1 LPLLVGLKSEISIS
15 SELWFGASVNPLVT
29 FIWSSG
35 TSSVDFRGDLVG
47 TVAEVVV
54 STCNATLHSS
64 VHTKLFHFI
73 AKLQSSTYITHYS
86 HNNQKDLKLNL
97 DRALRGH
104 LIMIGYLLKITTEP
118 IGNNEGLTDGKVY
131 RVPR

>member
-1 LPLLVGLKSEISIS
+1 MSIS

-64 VHTKLFHFI
+64 VHTKLFHFT

-104 LIMIGYLLKITTEP
+104 LIMIGYLLKITTEL